1 VSERDDDNTEFD
13 FFEEPE
19 TREAAAQE
27 RAERRAPRGRP
38 PGAPLRPAG
47 GLTPLLRLVG
57 LIAFAILVVVLL
69 VLWVQGCQ
77 DDKKRNSYRDY
88 LGDVAAVAKDSETVG
103 RGLNDLLTTP
113 GLKQSELQTKLNG
126 LVEQQELG
134 VAQAQKLDPPG
145 PLRPAHRS
153 LVEALQ
159 FRVSGLQ
166 GLARAFEQTKGS
178 SDANAA
184 GALLA
189 AQAQRLVAGD
199 VIWDDLFKESAVA
212 ELKRQK
218 ISGIEVPDSN
228 FVQTVDLASNRS
240 MVPIWQRIQGAS
252 IGGKPT
258 GLHGT
263 GIAYVKVLP
272 AGVQLS
278 TTAENTV
285 EASTDLTFVVG
296 VQDTGDNQEVKL
308 VVTLTIKQSPT
319 PIVKKATIDLINPG
333 ETKTVSFADFP
344 QVQFGEKL
352 SLLVSVDPVPG
363 EKNTSNNSA
372 EYPVIFSLG

>member
-1 VSERDDDNTEFD
+1 MSERDDDNIEFD

-27 RAERRAPRGRP
+27 RAERRTPRGRP
-38 PGAPLRPAG
+38 SRAPLRPAA

-77 DDKKRNSYRDY
+77 DDKKRNSYKDY

-126 LVEQQELG
+126 LVEQQDLG

-145 PLRPAHRS
+145 PLRPAHSS
-153 LVEALQ
+153 LIEALQ

-178 SDANAA
+178 SDAAKA
-184 GALLA
+184 GGLLA

-212 ELKRQK
+212 ELKRQQ

-228 FVQTVDLASNRS
+228 FVQTADLASNRS
-240 MVPIWQRIQGAS
+240 MVPIWQRIHVAAT
-252 IGGKPT
+252 GGTPT

-263 GIAYVKVLP
+263 GITSVKVLP
-272 AGVQLS
+272 AAAQLS

-296 VQDTGDNQEVKL
+296 VQNTGDSQEVKL

-319 PIVKKATIDLINPG
+319 AIIKKATIDLINPG

-344 QVQFGEKL
+344 QVQLAEPL
-352 SLLVSVDPVPG
+352 SLLVAVEPVPA
-363 EKNTSNNSA
+363 EKNTTNNSF
-372 EYPVIFSLG
+372 EYPVIFSL